1 MVPIGGGIYCG
12 DGLDLTI
19 QNSTV
24 ALNIGGEQGGG
35 IVAYSIGELILDHA
49 EITNNNA
56 TVGGGIFCFVYCRS

>member
-35 IVAYSIGELILDHA
+35 IVAYK
-49 EITNNNA
+49 
-56 TVGGGIFCFVYCRS
+56 YR